1 MIQKSN
7 IIPAKIIELEL
18 EIKILEYLKREN
30 SIDENM
36 YNYVID
42 KLINKIEKEK
52 AKMDEEYIK
61 NINNYKLITS

>member
-52 AKMDEEYIK
+52 AKMDEEYVK